1 MKRLFRLALIVLLLP
16 LAAQAPPPQR
26 WFWFPISGGAVA
38 YDEASRYVDIGG
50 GIMGINTVTY
60 YQQPRAG
67 PAGAYSFLAERLEF
81 ECRGNRY
88 RWSKSAVLDKDG
100 HLISE
105 REDGLWMEMTAL
117 QGAAAL
123 YRRMLCNAEQP
134 PQVNRVASIDLLY
147 KAMTGPQPAPAAPVA
162 AAPATTPVAAPKA
175 TPSAPEVKAATKAEP
190 KTEPRPLDLNA
201 LAASL
206 AQAKGQPATASPPSP
221 EPKLRR

>member
-1 MKRLFRLALIVLLLP
+1 MKRLFRLGLIVLLLP

-26 WFWFPISGGAVA
+26 WFWFPINGGAVA
-38 YDEASRYVDIGG
+38 YDEASRYVDIGT

-60 YQQPRAG
+60 YQQARAG
-67 PAGAYSFLAERLEF
+67 TGGAYSFLAERLEF

-100 HLISE
+100 RLISE

-123 YRRMLCNAEQP
+123 SRRLLCNAEQP
-134 PQVNRVASIDLLY
+134 PSTNRVANIDLLY
-147 KAMTGPQPAPAAPVA
+147 KAMTGPPPVAAVPAPAAPA
-162 AAPATTPVAAPKA
+162 AAPKA
-175 TPSAPEVKAATKAEP
+175 TPPAPEVKAAA
-190 KTEPRPLDLNA
+190 KTEPKPLDLNA

-206 AQAKGQPATASPPSP
+206 AQAKGQPAAASPPSP
-221 EPKLRR
+221 EPKLRP